1 METQASMLQK
11 LIERAGD
18 DADFRGRLVANPRSV
33 LKEALDIEITDEF
46 NIVVHEDDARTAHLV
61 LPASAQLTDTQ
72 LEQAIG
78 GSDEWCTGWPY

>member
-72 LEQAIG
+72 LEQATG